1 MLALILQGH
10 FFTIKT
16 QILPQGICTLTSIQT
31 KAPAGCLSGTETKD
45 SKVCVWGKPG
55 VTNFESGGTPLPVPS
70 ERRVWN
76 RREKTAKRPTEEKG
90 QEGAAAVFGELESRE
105 RAQAQGPENVRPAR
119 GPQSKGPASGELQS
133 AGTWKLGR
141 GRDSNQADFLGRS
154 RAPAPPEPPGP
165 RGAQGEGAGGNPAG
179 PAGRRR
185 FTRGHPGKTQVQGAE
200 SPPLASPSL
209 MSQGEGER
217 PLRGDQGAE
226 QPREETWS
234 PRLRR
239 GVSQASS
246 GEGQAPPR
254 TPGAPHVPT
263 WSKGARIRGNRTS
276 CWGKPWGLPG
286 ARLLRHLGRGLHT
299 ASHHLP
305 VLGGL

>member
-45 SKVCVWGKPG
+45 SKICVWGKPG

-133 AGTWKLGR
+133 AGTSEAG
-141 GRDSNQADFLGRS
+141 A
-154 RAPAPPEPPGP
+154 RARLQPGGFPRTEPGP
-165 RGAQGEGAGGNPAG
+165 R
-179 PAGRRR
+179 
-185 FTRGHPGKTQVQGAE
+185 
-200 SPPLASPSL
+200 
-209 MSQGEGER
+209 
-217 PLRGDQGAE
+217 
-226 QPREETWS
+226 
-234 PRLRR
+234 
-239 GVSQASS
+239 
-246 GEGQAPPR
+246 
-254 TPGAPHVPT
+254 PT
-263 WSKGARIRGNRTS
+263 
-276 CWGKPWGLPG
+276 
-286 ARLLRHLGRGLHT
+286 
-299 ASHHLP
+299 
-305 VLGGL
+305 

>member
-45 SKVCVWGKPG
+45 SKICVWGKPG

-154 RAPAPPEPPGP
+154 RAPAPSEPPGP
-165 RGAQGEGAGGNPAG
+165 RGAARTERKGRARAGIRPA
-179 PAGRRR
+179 
-185 FTRGHPGKTQVQGAE
+185 
-200 SPPLASPSL
+200 
-209 MSQGEGER
+209 
-217 PLRGDQGAE
+217 
-226 QPREETWS
+226 PREDAGS
-234 PRLRR
+234 RAGIRGRPKFRALRARRL
-239 GVSQASS
+239 
-246 GEGQAPPR
+246 PPR
-254 TPGAPHVPT
+254 P
-263 WSKGARIRGNRTS
+263 
-276 CWGKPWGLPG
+276 
-286 ARLLRHLGRGLHT
+286 
-299 ASHHLP
+299 
-305 VLGGL
+305 